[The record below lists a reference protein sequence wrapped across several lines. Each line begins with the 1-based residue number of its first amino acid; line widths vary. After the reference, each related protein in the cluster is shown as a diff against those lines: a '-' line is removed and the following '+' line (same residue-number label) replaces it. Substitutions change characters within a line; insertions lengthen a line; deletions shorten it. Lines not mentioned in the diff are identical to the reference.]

1 MGKSKCNPILIS
13 RLPFD
18 MQNYTHT
25 KDRNAIPGG
34 SITTET
40 TAELSIHSSF
50 NSSDSFS
57 DLQPRLTRPMSTG
70 NLMEIA
76 SQKHTRHRLTVRF
89 EDEQQS
95 TCRTWAESIV
105 DMAPTLPRSRSNEDF
120 DNRNMHSD
128 SMKGSIRKSYN
139 SAVDLDVSPRKS
151 KQELSLATQKTLWF
165 HQSTSNDVSGL
176 TTQNAVWTAPTRF
189 PTNTNRLTVQALA
202 SPTSNRRSI
211 DIRRSRRSS
220 SSDRK
225 RQSRR
230 RNNTSSDSIQDLLK
244 RL

>member
-1 MGKSKCNPILIS
+1 MGKSKCDPILIS

-18 MQNYTHT
+18 MQNYTQT

-34 SITTET
+34 SITTES

-76 SQKHTRHRLTVRF
+76 SQKHNRRRLTVRF
-89 EDEQQS
+89 EDEQQA

-120 DNRNMHSD
+120 DNRNRHSD

-139 SAVDLDVSPRKS
+139 SAVDLDVSSRKS
-151 KQELSLATQKTLWF
+151 KQELSLATKNSLWF
-165 HQSTSNDVSGL
+165 HKSTSKDESGL

-202 SPTSNRRSI
+202 SPISNRRAI